1 MGIKY
6 NIRTEA
12 RYSQSEDTKKEDNR
26 VTKSE
31 REVREYKSLFCD
43 ERYAKQAWRK
53 MMGKVLEG
61 SVKPLPVS
69 YDPKTGEPTFQSQL
83 DEMAYLNVKARLAE
97 SGLSRE
103 PMQAELIVESNILR
117 ARFSDATFNVLLDR
131 TAGKVKEEL
140 TVNKSPFEEL
150 SDEELAILQEHRD
163 KQKSNNAE

>member
-1 MGIKY
+1 
-6 NIRTEA
+6 
-12 RYSQSEDTKKEDNR
+12 
-26 VTKSE
+26 
-31 REVREYKSLFCD
+31 
-43 ERYAKQAWRK
+43 
-53 MMGKVLEG
+53 
-61 SVKPLPVS
+61 
-69 YDPKTGEPTFQSQL
+69 
-83 DEMAYLNVKARLAE
+83 MAYLNVKARLAE